1 MVTEPQTQEAGTAL
15 AAIAGPR
22 AFLVIHIEDG
32 DRSSRVIDLPDGI
45 DVTFGR
51 SRGATVHV
59 ESEKVSRMHA
69 RVRRTGEAIEIEDLG
84 SRNGTR
90 VNGEKIEGVQRLGH
104 GDEIA
109 IGPIQAVVGVTS
121 GLRNKSAVADDTAGE
136 TRLAAE
142 VDRAVRYHRPLT
154 VGLVRVASDTV
165 VDAIARSLRPMD
177 LIAED
182 AGDDYL
188 IILPELNRSEG
199 TTSIERLLDF
209 ARAAGV
215 DAKFAIAVCPEDG
228 TTVETLI
235 SCVRAGLRS
244 GRAPRTTPDAA
255 PSDDQAIVL
264 DPAMKRVYSLVE
276 RIADTPMTVLILGET
291 GTGKELVAEAIHRK
305 SARRDKA
312 LIKLNCAALP
322 ETLLESELFGYERGA
337 FTGAERRK
345 VGFFEAA
352 NGGTL
357 FLDEIGEMP
366 LALQAK
372 LLRVLE
378 RKVITRVGGTTE
390 VATDARLIA
399 ATHRDLEAEVRAG
412 RFRQDLMF
420 RIGGFTL
427 VVPPLRDRPTE
438 IVPLAEHF
446 ARSVA
451 AEQGRPP
458 PILTDD
464 ARDALAGYTWPGNV
478 RELKNAIERA
488 LVLAGDSISAAELP
502 EKLRDAAQRVRPVSP
517 AADMRGHLA
526 EVERAAIVAALEAED
541 QNQTRA
547 ARRLGLSRRAL
558 IYKMEK
564 YGLKPPPGKT
574 GL

>member
-1 MVTEPQTQEAGTAL
+1 VQAKAAL
-15 AAIAGPR
+15 A
-22 AFLVIHIEDG
+22 L
-32 DRSSRVIDLPDGI
+32 
-45 DVTFGR
+45 
-51 SRGATVHV
+51 
-59 ESEKVSRMHA
+59 
-69 RVRRTGEAIEIEDLG
+69 
-84 SRNGTR
+84 
-90 VNGEKIEGVQRLGH
+90 
-104 GDEIA
+104 
-109 IGPIQAVVGVTS
+109 
-121 GLRNKSAVADDTAGE
+121 
-136 TRLAAE
+136 
-142 VDRAVRYHRPLT
+142 
-154 VGLVRVASDTV
+154 
-165 VDAIARSLRPMD
+165 
-177 LIAED
+177 
-182 AGDDYL
+182 
-188 IILPELNRSEG
+188 
-199 TTSIERLLDF
+199 
-209 ARAAGV
+209 
-215 DAKFAIAVCPEDG
+215 CPEDG

-235 SCVRAGLRS
+235 SCVRAGLRT
-244 GRAPRTTPDAA
+244 GRPARAEMPAMPAA
-255 PSDDQAIVL
+255 GEPIVI

-291 GTGKELVAEAIHRK
+291 GTGKELVAEAIHQK
-305 SARRDKA
+305 SARRDKP

-378 RKVITRVGGTTE
+378 RKVITRVGGTQE
-390 VATDARLIA
+390 VSTDARLIA
-399 ATHRDLEAEVRAG
+399 ATHRDLEAEVRTG

-451 AEQGRPP
+451 TEQGRPTP
-458 PILTDD
+458 AFTDD

-478 RELKNAIERA
+478 RELRNAIERA
-488 LVLAGDSISAAELP
+488 LVLAGDTIGAAELP
-502 EKLRDAAQRVRPVSP
+502 DKLRDAAQRVRPVSP

-564 YGLKPPPGKT
+564 YGLKPPPARSDG
-574 GL
+574 

>member
-1 MVTEPQTQEAGTAL
+1 MATEQLTLEAGTAF
-15 AAIAGPR
+15 AAPDAAH
-22 AFLVIHIEDG
+22 AFLVIHVEGEDRG
-32 DRSSRVIDLPDGI
+32 SRVIDLPDGV

-69 RVRRTGEAIEIEDLG
+69 RVKRTGDVIEVEDLG

-90 VNGEKIEGVQRLGH
+90 VNGEKIEGILKVAT
-104 GDEIA
+104 GDEIS
-109 IGPIQAVVGVTS
+109 IGSILAVVGMTS
-121 GLRNKSAVADDTAGE
+121 GLRRSSPIADDVRGE
-136 TRLAAE
+136 ARLVAE
-142 VDRAVRYHRPLT
+142 VDRSLRYHRPLT
-154 VGLVRVASDTV
+154 VGLVRVTN
-165 VDAIARSLRPMD
+165 DAVIEAMARSLRPMD
-177 LIAED
+177 LMAED

-188 IILPELNRSEG
+188 VILPELARSEG
-199 TTSIERLLDF
+199 AAAMEKLLDF
-209 ARAAGV
+209 ARGAGV
-215 DAKFAIAVCPEDG
+215 IAKAATAQCPEDG

-235 SCVRAGLRS
+235 GAVRAGLRT
-244 GRAPRTTPDAA
+244 GRASRDVVSATPTNE
-255 PSDDQAIVL
+255 PIVI
-264 DPAMKRVYSLVE
+264 DPAMRRVYTLVE

-291 GTGKELVAEAIHRK
+291 GVGKEGVAEAIHKK
-305 SARRDKA
+305 SGRRDKP

-337 FTGAERRK
+337 FTGAEKRK

-352 NGGTL
+352 DGGTL

-390 VATDARLIA
+390 IETNARVVA
-399 ATHRDLEAEVRAG
+399 ATHRDLENEVRSG

-427 VVPPLRDRPTE
+427 VVPPLRDRASE
-438 IVPLAEHF
+438 IIPLAEHF
-446 ARSVA
+446 ARLTA
-451 AEQGRPP
+451 AEQGRPAP
-458 PILTDD
+458 TVGED
-464 ARDALAGYTWPGNV
+464 ARDALMAYGWPGNV

-488 LVLAGDSISAAELP
+488 LVLCADQITATDLP
-502 EKLRDAAQRVRPVSP
+502 EKLRDAGQRVRPVAP

-564 YGLKPPPGKT
+564 YGLKPPPSRADS
-574 GL
+574 